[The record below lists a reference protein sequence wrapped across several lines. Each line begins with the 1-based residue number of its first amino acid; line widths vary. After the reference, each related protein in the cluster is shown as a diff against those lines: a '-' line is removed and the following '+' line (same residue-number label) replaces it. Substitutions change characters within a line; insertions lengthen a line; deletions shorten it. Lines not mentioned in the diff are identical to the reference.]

1 MHEKSIFKRASC
13 LAERSACSAA
23 ACADPRPTIK
33 KEKPVFCYQCE
44 QTDRTGARPG
54 CASAKGNCGKD
65 ATTADLQDLL
75 VHAVKGVA
83 QYGALARGMGEPDRE
98 ADRFV
103 LYAMFTTLTNVNFH
117 AARFVTLLREAAQ
130 IRDRVKGVCEAVAR
144 DTGTVLP
151 TLSGPATWQPAAELA
166 GMLEQAANV
175 GIEAGADKVGA
186 DIIGLRALVVY
197 GLKGVCAYA
206 HHAQVLG
213 YESDEVYAGI
223 EAALDFLAHD
233 PADVDALLA
242 KALELGRL
250 NLKVMEL
257 LDSANTGRFGAQQPT
272 SVRVTPVAGKAI
284 LVSGH
289 DLGDLHALLEQT
301 AGTGIQVYTHGEM
314 LPAHAYPTL
323 KAFPHLA
330 GNYGGAWQDQQSD
343 FAHFPGPILMTSN
356 CIIEPLPQYRQRIF
370 TTGPVGWPGVRHL
383 EHHDFST
390 LIQAARAL
398 PGFPATAPEET
409 ITVGFGRHAVLGVA
423 DKVIDAVKAGQIR
436 HFFLIGGCDGAAPGR
451 NYYTEFAEQAPG
463 DTVVM
468 TLGCNK
474 YRFNRHAFGDIGGI
488 PRLLDI
494 GQCNDSYSAIRIA
507 TALVD
512 AFECGVN
519 DLPLSLVI
527 SWFEQKAAAV
537 LLTLLALGLR
547 NIRLGPTLPAFLTP
561 GVLDVLVEQFGIQ
574 PIGEAGADLAASLSR
589 QAA

>member
-1 MHEKSIFKRASC
+1 M
-13 LAERSACSAA
+13 
-23 ACADPRPTIK
+23 
-33 KEKPVFCYQCE
+33 FCYQCE

-65 ATTADLQDLL
+65 STTADLQDLL
-75 VHAVKGVA
+75 VHAVKGIA
-83 QYGALARGMGEPDRE
+83 QYGAIARTMGEPDRE
-98 ADRFV
+98 AERFV

-117 AARFVTLLREAAQ
+117 AARFVALLREAAQ
-130 IRDRVKGVCEAVAR
+130 TRDRVKAACEAHAR
-144 DTGTVLP
+144 AAGTAPPVLH
-151 TLSGPATWQPAAELA
+151 GPAEWQPADDLA
-166 GMLEQAANV
+166 GLLKQAASV
-175 GIEAGADKVGA
+175 GIDAGLDTVGA
-186 DIIGLRALVVY
+186 DIVGLRALVLY

-213 YESDEVYAGI
+213 YERDDIYEGVD
-223 EAALDFLAHD
+223 AALAFLAAN

-242 KALELGRL
+242 HALDLGRL
-250 NLKVMEL
+250 NLTVMEL
-257 LDSANTGRFGAQQPT
+257 LDNANTGRFGAQQP
-272 SVRVTPVAGKAI
+272 SAVRVSPVAGKAI

-314 LPAHAYPTL
+314 LPAHAYPSL

-343 FAHFPGPILMTSN
+343 FARFPGPILMTSN

-383 EHHDFST
+383 EHHDFPT
-390 LIQAARAL
+390 LIRAAQAL
-398 PGFPATAPEET
+398 PGFQATAPEET

-451 NYYTEFAEQAPG
+451 NYYTEFAEQAPD

-507 TALVD
+507 TALAD

-537 LLTLLALGLR
+537 LLTLLALGIR
-547 NIRLGPTLPAFLTP
+547 NIRLGPTLPAFVTP
-561 GVLDVLVEQFGIQ
+561 GVLAVLVDQFGIQ
-574 PIGEAGADLAASLSR
+574 PIGDAGADLAAALAR
-589 QAA
+589 RAA

>member
-1 MHEKSIFKRASC
+1 M
-13 LAERSACSAA
+13 
-23 ACADPRPTIK
+23 
-33 KEKPVFCYQCE
+33 FCYQCE

-65 ATTADLQDLL
+65 STTADLQDLL
-75 VHAVKGVA
+75 VHAVKGIA
-83 QYGALARGMGEPDRE
+83 QYGAIARTMGVPDRE
-98 ADRFV
+98 AERFV

-117 AARFVTLLREAAQ
+117 AARFVALLREAAQ
-130 IRDRVKGVCEAVAR
+130 TRDRVKAACEAHAR
-144 DTGTVLP
+144 AAGTGVPVLH
-151 TLSGPATWQPAAELA
+151 GPAEWQPADDLA
-166 GMLEQAANV
+166 GLLKQAASV
-175 GIEAGADKVGA
+175 GIDAGLDTVGA
-186 DIIGLRALVVY
+186 DIVGLRALVLY

-213 YESDEVYAGI
+213 YERDDIYEGVD
-223 EAALDFLAHD
+223 AALAFLAGN

-242 KALELGRL
+242 HALDLGRL
-250 NLKVMEL
+250 NLTVMEL
-257 LDSANTGRFGAQQPT
+257 LDNANTGRFGVQQP
-272 SVRVTPVAGKAI
+272 SAVRVSPVAGKAI

-314 LPAHAYPTL
+314 LPAHAYPSL

-343 FAHFPGPILMTSN
+343 FARFPGPILMTSN

-370 TTGPVGWPGVRHL
+370 TTGPVGWRGVRHL
-383 EHHDFST
+383 EHHDFPT
-390 LIQAARAL
+390 LIRAAQAL
-398 PGFPATAPEET
+398 PGFQATAPEQT

-451 NYYTEFAEQAPG
+451 NYYTEFAEQAPD

-507 TALVD
+507 TALAD

-537 LLTLLALGLR
+537 LLTLLALGIR
-547 NIRLGPTLPAFLTP
+547 NIRLGPTLPAFVTP
-561 GVLDVLVEQFGIQ
+561 GVLAVLVDQFGIQ
-574 PIGEAGADLAASLSR
+574 PIGDAGADLAAALAR
-589 QAA
+589 RAA

>member
-1 MHEKSIFKRASC
+1 M
-13 LAERSACSAA
+13 
-23 ACADPRPTIK
+23 
-33 KEKPVFCYQCE
+33 FCYQCE
-44 QTDRTGARPG
+44 QTDRSGARPG

-130 IRDRVKGVCEAVAR
+130 TRDRVKGVCEAVAR
-144 DTGTVLP
+144 DTGTALP

-206 HHAQVLG
+206 HHARVLG

-257 LDSANTGRFGAQQPT
+257 LDSANTGRFGAQQST

-390 LIQAARAL
+390 LIRAARAL

-451 NYYTEFAEQAPG
+451 DYYTEFAEQAPG

-474 YRFNRHAFGDIGGI
+474 YRFNRHAFGDIDGI

-507 TALVD
+507 TALAD

>member
-1 MHEKSIFKRASC
+1 M
-13 LAERSACSAA
+13 
-23 ACADPRPTIK
+23 
-33 KEKPVFCYQCE
+33 FCYQCE

-65 ATTADLQDLL
+65 STTADLQDLL
-75 VHAVKGVA
+75 VHAVKGIA
-83 QYGALARGMGEPDRE
+83 QYGAIARTMGVPDRE
-98 ADRFV
+98 AERFV

-117 AARFVTLLREAAQ
+117 AARFVALLREAAQ
-130 IRDRVKGVCEAVAR
+130 TRDRVKAACEAHAR
-144 DTGTVLP
+144 AAGTAVPVLH
-151 TLSGPATWQPAAELA
+151 GPAEWQPADDLA
-166 GMLEQAANV
+166 GLLKQAASV
-175 GIEAGADKVGA
+175 GIDAGLDTVGA
-186 DIIGLRALVVY
+186 DIVGLRALVLY

-213 YESDEVYAGI
+213 YERDDIYEGVD
-223 EAALDFLAHD
+223 AALAFLAGN

-242 KALELGRL
+242 HALDLGRL
-250 NLKVMEL
+250 NLTVMEL
-257 LDSANTGRFGAQQPT
+257 LDNANTGRFGVQQP
-272 SVRVTPVAGKAI
+272 SAVRVSPVAGKAI

-314 LPAHAYPTL
+314 LPAHAYPSL

-343 FAHFPGPILMTSN
+343 FARFPGPILMTSN

-383 EHHDFST
+383 EHHDFPT
-390 LIQAARAL
+390 LIRAAQAL
-398 PGFPATAPEET
+398 PGFQATAPEQT
-409 ITVGFGRHAVLGVA
+409 ITIGFGRHAVLGVA

-451 NYYTEFAEQAPG
+451 NYYTEFAEQAPD

-507 TALVD
+507 TALAD

-537 LLTLLALGLR
+537 LLTLLALGIR
-547 NIRLGPTLPAFLTP
+547 NIRLGPTLPAFVTP
-561 GVLDVLVEQFGIQ
+561 GVLAVLVDQFGIQ
-574 PIGEAGADLAASLSR
+574 PIGDAGADLAAALAR
-589 QAA
+589 RAA

>member
-1 MHEKSIFKRASC
+1 M
-13 LAERSACSAA
+13 
-23 ACADPRPTIK
+23 
-33 KEKPVFCYQCE
+33 FCYQCE

-65 ATTADLQDLL
+65 STTADLQDLL
-75 VHAVKGVA
+75 VHAVKGIA
-83 QYGALARGMGEPDRE
+83 QYGAIARTMGVPDRE
-98 ADRFV
+98 AERFV

-130 IRDRVKGVCEAVAR
+130 TRDRVKAACEAHAR
-144 DTGTVLP
+144 AAGTAVPVLH
-151 TLSGPATWQPAAELA
+151 GPAEWQPADDLA
-166 GMLEQAANV
+166 GLLKQAASV
-175 GIEAGADKVGA
+175 GIDAGLDTVGA
-186 DIIGLRALVVY
+186 DIVGLRALVLY

-213 YESDEVYAGI
+213 YERDDIYEGVD
-223 EAALDFLAHD
+223 AALAFLAAN

-242 KALELGRL
+242 HALDLGRL
-250 NLKVMEL
+250 NLTVMEL
-257 LDSANTGRFGAQQPT
+257 LDNANTGRFGAQQP
-272 SVRVTPVAGKAI
+272 SAVRVSPVAGKAI

-314 LPAHAYPTL
+314 LPAHAYPSL

-343 FAHFPGPILMTSN
+343 FARFPGPILMTSN

-383 EHHDFST
+383 EHHDFPT
-390 LIQAARAL
+390 LIRAAQAL
-398 PGFPATAPEET
+398 PGFQATAPEQT

-451 NYYTEFAEQAPG
+451 NYYTEFAEQAPD

-507 TALVD
+507 TALAD

-537 LLTLLALGLR
+537 LLTLLALGIR
-547 NIRLGPTLPAFLTP
+547 NIRLGPTLPAFVTP
-561 GVLDVLVEQFGIQ
+561 GVLAVLVDQFGIQ
-574 PIGEAGADLAASLSR
+574 PIGDAGADLAAALAR
-589 QAA
+589 RAA

>member
-1 MHEKSIFKRASC
+1 M
-13 LAERSACSAA
+13 
-23 ACADPRPTIK
+23 
-33 KEKPVFCYQCE
+33 FCYQCE

-65 ATTADLQDLL
+65 STTADLQDLL
-75 VHAVKGVA
+75 VHAVKGIA
-83 QYGALARGMGEPDRE
+83 QYGAIARTMGEPDRE
-98 ADRFV
+98 AERFV

-130 IRDRVKGVCEAVAR
+130 TRDRVKAACEAHAR
-144 DTGTVLP
+144 AAGTAPPVLH
-151 TLSGPATWQPAAELA
+151 GPAEWQPADDLA
-166 GMLEQAANV
+166 GLLKQAASV
-175 GIEAGADKVGA
+175 GIDAGLDTVGA
-186 DIIGLRALVVY
+186 DIVGLRALVLY

-213 YESDEVYAGI
+213 YERDDIYEGVD
-223 EAALDFLAHD
+223 AALAFLAGN

-242 KALELGRL
+242 HALDLGRL
-250 NLKVMEL
+250 NLTVMEL
-257 LDSANTGRFGAQQPT
+257 LDNANTGRFGAQQP
-272 SVRVTPVAGKAI
+272 SAVRVSPVAGKAI

-314 LPAHAYPTL
+314 LPAHAYPSL

-343 FAHFPGPILMTSN
+343 FARFPGPILMTSN

-383 EHHDFST
+383 EHHDFPT
-390 LIQAARAL
+390 LIRAAQAL
-398 PGFPATAPEET
+398 PGFQATAPEET

-451 NYYTEFAEQAPG
+451 NYYTEFAEQAPD

-507 TALVD
+507 TALAD

-537 LLTLLALGLR
+537 LLTLLALGIR
-547 NIRLGPTLPAFLTP
+547 NIRLGPTLPAFVTP
-561 GVLDVLVEQFGIQ
+561 GVLAVLVDQFGIQ
-574 PIGEAGADLAASLSR
+574 PIGDAGADLAAALAR
-589 QAA
+589 RAA

>member
-1 MHEKSIFKRASC
+1 M
-13 LAERSACSAA
+13 
-23 ACADPRPTIK
+23 
-33 KEKPVFCYQCE
+33 FCYQCE

-65 ATTADLQDLL
+65 STTADLQDLL
-75 VHAVKGVA
+75 VHAVKGIA
-83 QYGALARGMGEPDRE
+83 QYGAIARTMGAPDRDAE
-98 ADRFV
+98 RFV

-117 AARFVTLLREAAQ
+117 AARFVALLREAAQ
-130 IRDRVKGVCEAVAR
+130 TRDRVKAACEAHAR
-144 DTGTVLP
+144 AAGAAVPVLH
-151 TLSGPATWQPAAELA
+151 GPAEWQPADDLA
-166 GMLEQAANV
+166 GLLKQAASV
-175 GIEAGADKVGA
+175 GIDAGLDTVGA
-186 DIIGLRALVVY
+186 DIVGLRALVLY

-213 YESDEVYAGI
+213 YERDDIYEGVD
-223 EAALDFLAHD
+223 AALAFLAGN

-242 KALELGRL
+242 HALDLGRL
-250 NLKVMEL
+250 NLTVMEL
-257 LDSANTGRFGAQQPT
+257 LDNANTGRFGVQQP
-272 SVRVTPVAGKAI
+272 SAVRVSPVAGKAI

-314 LPAHAYPTL
+314 LPAHAYPSL

-343 FAHFPGPILMTSN
+343 FARFPGPILMTSN

-383 EHHDFST
+383 EHHDFPT
-390 LIQAARAL
+390 LIRAAQAL
-398 PGFPATAPEET
+398 PGFQATAPEHT

-451 NYYTEFAEQAPG
+451 NYYTEFAEQAPD

-507 TALVD
+507 SALAD

-537 LLTLLALGLR
+537 LLTLLALGIR
-547 NIRLGPTLPAFLTP
+547 NIRLGPTLPAFVTP
-561 GVLDVLVEQFGIQ
+561 GVLAVLVDQFGIQ
-574 PIGEAGADLAASLSR
+574 PIGDAGADLAAALAR
-589 QAA
+589 RAA

>member
-1 MHEKSIFKRASC
+1 
-13 LAERSACSAA
+13 
-23 ACADPRPTIK
+23 
-33 KEKPVFCYQCE
+33 VFCYQCE

-65 ATTADLQDLL
+65 STTADLQDLL
-75 VHAVKGVA
+75 VHAVKGIA
-83 QYGALARGMGEPDRE
+83 QYGAIARTMGVPDRE
-98 ADRFV
+98 AERFV

-117 AARFVTLLREAAQ
+117 AARFVALLREAAQ
-130 IRDRVKGVCEAVAR
+130 TRDRVKAACEAHAR
-144 DTGTVLP
+144 AAGTAVPVLH
-151 TLSGPATWQPAAELA
+151 GPAEWQPADDLA
-166 GMLEQAANV
+166 GLLKQAASV
-175 GIEAGADKVGA
+175 GIDAGLDTVGA
-186 DIIGLRALVVY
+186 DIVGLRALVLY

-213 YESDEVYAGI
+213 YERDDIYEGVD
-223 EAALDFLAHD
+223 AALAFLAGN

-242 KALELGRL
+242 HALDLGRL
-250 NLKVMEL
+250 NLTVMEL
-257 LDSANTGRFGAQQPT
+257 LDNANTGRFGVQQP
-272 SVRVTPVAGKAI
+272 SAVRVSPVAGKAI

-314 LPAHAYPTL
+314 LPAHAYPSL

-343 FAHFPGPILMTSN
+343 FARFPGPILMTSN

-383 EHHDFST
+383 EHHDFPT
-390 LIQAARAL
+390 LIRAAQAL
-398 PGFPATAPEET
+398 PGFQATAPEQT

-451 NYYTEFAEQAPG
+451 NYYTEFAEQAPD

-507 TALVD
+507 TALAD

-537 LLTLLALGLR
+537 LLTLLALGIR
-547 NIRLGPTLPAFLTP
+547 NIRLGPTLPAFVTP
-561 GVLDVLVEQFGIQ
+561 GVLAVLVDQFGIQ
-574 PIGEAGADLAASLSR
+574 PIGDAGADLAAALAR
-589 QAA
+589 RAA

>member
-1 MHEKSIFKRASC
+1 M
-13 LAERSACSAA
+13 
-23 ACADPRPTIK
+23 
-33 KEKPVFCYQCE
+33 FCYQCE

-75 VHAVKGVA
+75 VHAVKGIA
-83 QYGALARGMGEPDRE
+83 QYGAVARALGAPDRD

-117 AARFVTLLREAAQ
+117 AARFVALLRDAAQ
-130 IRDRVKGVCEAVAR
+130 TRDRVKAACEAKAR
-144 DTGTVLP
+144 AMGAVIPVLH
-151 TLSGPATWQPAAELA
+151 GPAMWQPAGDLA
-166 GMLEQAANV
+166 GLLEQAAAV
-175 GIEAGADKVGA
+175 GIDSGLDKVGA
-186 DIIGLRALVVY
+186 DIVGLRALVLY

-206 HHAQVLG
+206 HHARVLG
-213 YESDEVYAGI
+213 YERDDIYEGV
-223 EAALDFLAHD
+223 EAALAFLARD
-233 PADVDALLA
+233 PDDIDALLA
-242 KALELGRL
+242 QALELGRL
-250 NLKVMEL
+250 NLTVMEL

-272 SVRVTPVAGKAI
+272 AVRVSPVAGKAI

-301 AGTGIQVYTHGEM
+301 AGTGIHVYTHGEM
-314 LPAHAYPTL
+314 LPAHAYPAL
-323 KAFPHLA
+323 KAFPHLV

-356 CIIEPLPQYRQRIF
+356 CIIEPIPQYRQRIF

-383 EHHDFST
+383 EHRDFST
-390 LIQAARAL
+390 LIRAAQAL

-423 DKVIDAVKAGQIR
+423 DKVVDAVKAGQIR

-451 NYYTEFAEQAPG
+451 NYYTEFAEQAPD
-463 DTVVM
+463 DTIVM

-488 PRLLDI
+488 PRLLDV

-507 TALVD
+507 TALAD
-512 AFECGVN
+512 AFDCGVN

-547 NIRLGPTLPAFLTP
+547 NIRLGPTLPAFVTP
-561 GVLDVLVEQFGIQ
+561 GVLAVLVEQFGIQ
-574 PIGEAGADLAASLSR
+574 PIGDAGADLAASLAR
-589 QAA
+589 KAA

>member
-1 MHEKSIFKRASC
+1 M
-13 LAERSACSAA
+13 
-23 ACADPRPTIK
+23 
-33 KEKPVFCYQCE
+33 FCYQCE

-65 ATTADLQDLL
+65 STTADLQDLL
-75 VHAVKGVA
+75 VHAVKGIA
-83 QYGALARGMGEPDRE
+83 QYGAIARTMGVPDRE
-98 ADRFV
+98 AERFV

-117 AARFVTLLREAAQ
+117 AARFVALLREAAQ
-130 IRDRVKGVCEAVAR
+130 TRDRVKAACEAHAR
-144 DTGTVLP
+144 AAGTALP
-151 TLSGPATWQPAAELA
+151 VPHGPAEWQPADDLA
-166 GMLEQAANV
+166 GLLKQAASV
-175 GIEAGADKVGA
+175 GIDAGLDTVGA
-186 DIIGLRALVVY
+186 DIVGLRALVLY

-213 YESDEVYAGI
+213 YERDDIYEGVD
-223 EAALDFLAHD
+223 AALAFLAGN

-242 KALELGRL
+242 HALDLGRL
-250 NLKVMEL
+250 NLTVMEL
-257 LDSANTGRFGAQQPT
+257 LDNANTGRFGAQQP
-272 SVRVTPVAGKAI
+272 SAVRVSPVAGKAI

-314 LPAHAYPTL
+314 LPAHAYPSL

-343 FAHFPGPILMTSN
+343 FARFPGPILMTSN

-383 EHHDFST
+383 EHHDFPT
-390 LIQAARAL
+390 LIRAAQAL
-398 PGFPATAPEET
+398 PGFQATAPEET

-451 NYYTEFAEQAPG
+451 NYYTEFAEQAPD

-507 TALVD
+507 TALAD

-537 LLTLLALGLR
+537 LLTLLALGIR
-547 NIRLGPTLPAFLTP
+547 NIRLGPTLPAFVTP
-561 GVLDVLVEQFGIQ
+561 GVLAVLVDQFGIQ
-574 PIGEAGADLAASLSR
+574 PIGDAGADLAAALAR
-589 QAA
+589 RAA

>member
-1 MHEKSIFKRASC
+1 M
-13 LAERSACSAA
+13 
-23 ACADPRPTIK
+23 
-33 KEKPVFCYQCE
+33 FCYQCE
-44 QTDRTGARPG
+44 QTDRSGARPG

-75 VHAVKGVA
+75 VHAVKGIA
-83 QYGALARGMGEPDRE
+83 QYGALARGMGEPDRK

-130 IRDRVKGVCEAVAR
+130 TRDRVKGVCEAVAR
-144 DTGTVLP
+144 DTGTALP

-223 EAALDFLAHD
+223 EAALDFLARD

-257 LDSANTGRFGAQQPT
+257 LDGANTGRFGAQQPT

-343 FAHFPGPILMTSN
+343 FAHFPGPILITSN

-436 HFFLIGGCDGAAPGR
+436 YFFLIGGCDGAAPGR

-474 YRFNRHAFGDIGGI
+474 YRFNRHAFGDIDGI

-494 GQCNDSYSAIRIA
+494 GQCNDSYSVIRIA
-507 TALVD
+507 AALAD

-527 SWFEQKAAAV
+527 SWFEQKASAV

-547 NIRLGPTLPAFLTP
+547 NIRLGPTLPAFITP

>member
-1 MHEKSIFKRASC
+1 M
-13 LAERSACSAA
+13 
-23 ACADPRPTIK
+23 
-33 KEKPVFCYQCE
+33 FCYQCE

-65 ATTADLQDLL
+65 STTADLQDLL
-75 VHAVKGVA
+75 VHAVKGIA
-83 QYGALARGMGEPDRE
+83 QYGAIARTMGAPDRDAE
-98 ADRFV
+98 RFV

-117 AARFVTLLREAAQ
+117 AARFVALLREAAQ
-130 IRDRVKGVCEAVAR
+130 TRDRVKAACEAHAR
-144 DTGTVLP
+144 AAGTAVPVLH
-151 TLSGPATWQPAAELA
+151 GPAEWQPADDLA
-166 GMLEQAANV
+166 GLLKQAASV
-175 GIEAGADKVGA
+175 GIDAGLDTVGA
-186 DIIGLRALVVY
+186 DIVGLRALVLY

-213 YESDEVYAGI
+213 YERDDIYEGVD
-223 EAALDFLAHD
+223 AALAFLAGN

-242 KALELGRL
+242 HALDLGRL
-250 NLKVMEL
+250 NLTVMEL
-257 LDSANTGRFGAQQPT
+257 LDNANTGRFGVQQP
-272 SVRVTPVAGKAI
+272 SAVRVSPVAGKAI

-314 LPAHAYPTL
+314 LPAHAYPSL

-343 FAHFPGPILMTSN
+343 FARFPGPILMTSN

-383 EHHDFST
+383 EHHDFPT
-390 LIQAARAL
+390 LIRAARAL
-398 PGFPATAPEET
+398 PGFQATAPEQT

-451 NYYTEFAEQAPG
+451 NYYTEFAEQAPD

-507 TALVD
+507 TALAD

-537 LLTLLALGLR
+537 LLTLLALGIR
-547 NIRLGPTLPAFLTP
+547 NIRLGPTLPAFVTP
-561 GVLDVLVEQFGIQ
+561 GVLAVLVDQFGIQ
-574 PIGEAGADLAASLSR
+574 PIGDAGADLAAALAR
-589 QAA
+589 RAA

>member
-1 MHEKSIFKRASC
+1 M
-13 LAERSACSAA
+13 
-23 ACADPRPTIK
+23 
-33 KEKPVFCYQCE
+33 FCYQCE

-65 ATTADLQDLL
+65 STTADLQDLL
-75 VHAVKGVA
+75 VHAVKGIA
-83 QYGALARGMGEPDRE
+83 QYGAIARTMGVPDRE
-98 ADRFV
+98 AERFV

-117 AARFVTLLREAAQ
+117 AARFVALLREAAQ
-130 IRDRVKGVCEAVAR
+130 TRDRVKAACEAHAR
-144 DTGTVLP
+144 AAGTAPPVLH
-151 TLSGPATWQPAAELA
+151 GPAEWQPADDLA
-166 GMLEQAANV
+166 GLLKQAASV
-175 GIEAGADKVGA
+175 GIDAGLDTVGA
-186 DIIGLRALVVY
+186 DIVGLRALVLY

-213 YESDEVYAGI
+213 YERDDIYEGVD
-223 EAALDFLAHD
+223 AALAFLAGN

-242 KALELGRL
+242 HALDLGRL
-250 NLKVMEL
+250 NLTVMEL
-257 LDSANTGRFGAQQPT
+257 LDNANTGRFGVQQP
-272 SVRVTPVAGKAI
+272 SAVRVSPVAGKAI

-314 LPAHAYPTL
+314 LPAHAYPSL

-343 FAHFPGPILMTSN
+343 FARFPGPILMTSN

-370 TTGPVGWPGVRHL
+370 TTGPVGWRGVRHL
-383 EHHDFST
+383 EHHDFPT
-390 LIQAARAL
+390 LIRAAQAL
-398 PGFPATAPEET
+398 PGFQATAPEET

-451 NYYTEFAEQAPG
+451 NYYTEFAEQAPD

-507 TALVD
+507 TALAD

-537 LLTLLALGLR
+537 LLTLLALGIR
-547 NIRLGPTLPAFLTP
+547 NIRLGPTLPAFVTP
-561 GVLDVLVEQFGIQ
+561 GVLAVLVDQFGIQ
-574 PIGEAGADLAASLSR
+574 PIGDAGADLAAALAR
-589 QAA
+589 RAA